1 MCLGL
6 KLGMHLGGFRL
17 SGHPS
22 MGYETG
28 HGMVVAG
35 KRCIGIEFDA
45 SGAVTT
51 IYVVD
56 NVVEAMNSLVVVC

>member
-1 MCLGL
+1 
-6 KLGMHLGGFRL
+6 
-17 SGHPS
+17 
-22 MGYETG
+22 
-28 HGMVVAG
+28 MVVAG